1 MGLTL
6 VLHVIGVVVL
16 IVWPGLWPWV
26 IGVLIGNHLLLSAA
40 VLFPRAGWLGPNLTR
55 LPEATRLR
63 NEIALQEDHQTGTHE
78 RRQPCTEGASSG
90 FVGEMFFVGHGF
102 CLSFPRRRESN

>member
-55 LPEATRLR
+55 LPEATRS
-63 NEIALQEDHQTGTHE
+63 TGT
-78 RRQPCTEGASSG
+78 RRPEPSEPTLSKASKG
-90 FVGEMFFVGHGF
+90 LGLPPV
-102 CLSFPRRRESN
+102 